1 MAMRYAASMRLATSL
16 HRVGFAD

>member
-1 MAMRYAASMRLATSL
+1 MAMRYAANMRLAPSL